1 MSNIPKSTDAN
12 LLVGTETSDDAGIYR
27 LSDELALVN
36 TVDYFTPIVDE
47 PYTFGAIAATNSLS
61 DVYSMGG
68 TPKTALNITCWPKT
82 DLELSVLGEII
93 RGGTDKV
100 LEAGAALVGGHT
112 VDAPELMYGLAV
124 TGVVH
129 PKKFVR
135 NYGAQPGDV
144 LILTKK
150 LGIGILTTGLKF
162 NKIGDEVLP
171 KIVESMTRLN
181 AYAAKVMLKYGA
193 HACTDVTGYGL
204 LGHGMEMA
212 EGNNVALKIDSR
224 AVPFFTEAPELVAQ
238 DTYTQAYLAN
248 MAFLADK
255 VTFHEGVET
264 GRSLLLGEFLA
275 DKEQSLAPRTDA
287 VDVMRHILMEAE
299 TSGGLLFALP
309 AEHADAALD
318 ELHAGDCPEAAI
330 IGEVVAADRA
340 HIDVF

>member
-68 TPKTALNITCWPKT
+68 TPKTALNITCWPKA

-212 EGNNVALKIDSR
+212 DGNNVALKIDSR
-224 AVPFFTEAPELVAQ
+224 AVPFFAEAPELVAQ

-255 VTFHEGVET
+255 VTFHEGIET
-264 GRSLLLGEFLA
+264 GRARLPGEVKTGRARLPG
-275 DKEQSLAPRTDA
+275 ES

-299 TSGGLLFALP
+299 TSGGLLFALS
-309 AEHADAALD
+309 AEHADAALN

-330 IGEVVAADRA
+330 IGEVVAADTA

>member
-68 TPKTALNITCWPKT
+68 SPKTALNITCWPKD

-135 NYGAQPGDV
+135 NYGAQPGDA
-144 LILTKK
+144 LILTKN

-171 KIVESMTRLN
+171 KIVASMTRLN

-255 VTFHEGVET
+255 VTFHESVVSRALSSEEEIDT
-264 GRSLLLGEFLA
+264 
-275 DKEQSLAPRTDA
+275 
-287 VDVMRHILMEAE
+287 MRHILMEAE

-309 AEHADAALD
+309 AEHADAALA

-330 IGEVVAADRA
+330 IGEVVAADTA
-340 HIDVF
+340 HIHVF